1 MTTAQVQIHLKKGVA
16 DPEGGNTLKALKLLG
31 FDSAVEVKSA
41 RLFEI
46 SLDEDDPDKAKQ
58 IVEEMCRKL
67 LANPVIH
74 DYTISLK

>member
-1 MTTAQVQIHLKKGVA
+1 MTTAQVQVHLKKGVA

-31 FDSAVEVKSA
+31 FGSAVEVKSA

-46 SLDEDDPDKAKQ
+46 SLEEDDEDKAKQ
-58 IVEEMCRKL
+58 IVEDMCRKL

>member
-1 MTTAQVQIHLKKGVA
+1 MTTAQVQVHLKKGVA
-16 DPEGGNTLKALKLLG
+16 DPEGSNTLKALRLLG

-46 SLDEDDPDKAKQ
+46 TIEENDVDRAKAM
-58 IVEEMCRKL
+58 VEEMCQKL

-74 DYTISLK
+74 DYSISLE

>member
-1 MTTAQVQIHLKKGVA
+1 MTTAQVQVHLKKGVA

-31 FDSAVEVKSA
+31 FDSAIEVKSA

-46 SLDEDDPDKAKQ
+46 SLDEDDEEKARAM
-58 IVEEMCRKL
+58 VEEMCQKL

-74 DYTISLK
+74 DYTIRLK

>member
-16 DPEGGNTLKALKLLG
+16 DPEGDNTLKALKLLG
-31 FDSAVEVKSA
+31 FDSAVDVKSA

-46 SLDEDDPDKAKQ
+46 FLEEDDPDKAKQ

>member
-1 MTTAQVQIHLKKGVA
+1 MTTAQVQVHLKKGVA

-46 SLDEDDPDKAKQ
+46 SLDENDEEKARAM
-58 IVEEMCRKL
+58 VEEMCQKL

-74 DYTISLK
+74 DYVISLK

>member
-1 MTTAQVQIHLKKGVA
+1 MTTAQVQVHLKKGVA

-31 FDSAVEVKSA
+31 FDSTVEVKSA

-46 SLDEDDPDKAKQ
+46 SLEEDDEDKAKQ

>member
-1 MTTAQVQIHLKKGVA
+1 MTTAQVEVHLKKGVA
-16 DPEGGNTLKALKLLG
+16 DPEGSNTLKALKLLG
-31 FDSAVEVKSA
+31 FDSTVEVKSA

-46 SLDEDDPDKAKQ
+46 SLDEDDEEKARAM
-58 IVEEMCRKL
+58 VEEMCQKL

>member
-16 DPEGGNTLKALKLLG
+16 DPEGSNTLKALKLLG
-31 FDSAVEVKSA
+31 FDSAVDVKSA

-46 SLDEDDPDKAKQ
+46 SLEEDDPDKAKQ

>member
-1 MTTAQVQIHLKKGVA
+1 MTTAQVQVHLKRGVA
-16 DPEGGNTLKALKLLG
+16 DPEGSNTLKALKLLG

-46 SLDEDDPDKAKQ
+46 SLDEDDEEKARAM
-58 IVEEMCRKL
+58 VEEMCQKL

>member
-31 FDSAVEVKSA
+31 FDSAVDVKSA

-46 SLDEDDPDKAKQ
+46 SLEEDDPDKAKQ

>member
-16 DPEGGNTLKALKLLG
+16 DPEGGNTLKALELLG
-31 FDSAVEVKSA
+31 FDSAVDVKSA